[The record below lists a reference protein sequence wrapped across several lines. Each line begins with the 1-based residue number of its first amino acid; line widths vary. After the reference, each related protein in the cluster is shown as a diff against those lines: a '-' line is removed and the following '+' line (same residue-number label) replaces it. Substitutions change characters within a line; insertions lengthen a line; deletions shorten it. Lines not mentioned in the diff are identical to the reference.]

1 VSLDPIGRRLLNQQ
15 LAGSRFSDPV
25 DLVRWMGAVQAQDYR
40 GSLWAVGLRLDGGR
54 EAAVE
59 TAISAGAIVRTWPM
73 RGTLHLVPGE
83 DARWMLRW
91 LTPRVIARSAGR
103 YRELGLDGASF
114 RRSARVAVRA
124 LEGRRALTRQELFA
138 ALRRAGVSTEGQRGI
153 HVIGHLAQQ
162 GLICY
167 GPRRERQ
174 STFVL
179 LDEWVARRRE
189 PSRDEALAT
198 LARRYFASHAPAT
211 VRDFAWWS
219 GLLMK
224 DAQKAVA
231 AARSEEARTHRSA
244 GRRKPAALL
253 LPPWDEYIVAYKD
266 RDAVVRP
273 LGKRGQDR
281 LKVVG
286 SAPILIDGRVRGSWK
301 RTIERSSVRV
311 TPEFWTAVTDA
322 ERRAVRRAALGY
334 ARFLGLDLDE

>member
-1 VSLDPIGRRLLNQQ
+1 
-15 LAGSRFSDPV
+15 
-25 DLVRWMGAVQAQDYR
+25 
-40 GSLWAVGLRLDGGR
+40 
-54 EAAVE
+54 
-59 TAISAGAIVRTWPM
+59 
-73 RGTLHLVPGE
+73 
-83 DARWMLRW
+83 MLRW
-91 LTPRVIARSAGR
+91 LTPRVIAGSAGR
-103 YRELGLDGASF
+103 YRELALDGTTF

-179 LDEWVARRRE
+179 LDEWVAKRRE
-189 PSRDEALAT
+189 PSRDEALVT
-198 LARRYFASHAPAT
+198 LAQRYFASHAPAT

-224 DAQKAVA
+224 DAQEAVA
-231 AARSEEARTHRSA
+231 AARSEEHPLAR
-244 GRRKPAALL
+244 RRKPAALL
-253 LPPWDEYIVAYKD
+253 LPPWDEYLVAYKD

-301 RTIERSSVRV
+301 RTIETSRVRV
-311 TPEFWTAVTDA
+311 TPEWR
-322 ERRAVRRAALGY
+322 ESLQRLEELGY
-334 ARFLGLDLDE
+334 NKGEAT